1 MKKGLVL
8 LACLVVIIFAA
19 EAWAAPAVKIGAIL
33 PLTGPLAREG
43 QTVKNVMSFA
53 VEEINAGGGIKS
65 MGGAKVELVFGDN
78 QSKPDVAVSEV
89 ERLVERE
96 KVLILTEAWQS
107 FITLAAT
114 RASERLKTP
123 YYVPNSYAD
132 NITERQ
138 LHYTFQQTSKASV
151 LAGTWVRFLT
161 HINKNLG
168 GKISKV
174 ALLYEN
180 TDMGQSSADA
190 AKVDLPKAGFKVVA
204 DISYPVRA
212 TDLTSYIAKL
222 KAAEPDFVLQGGYM
236 ENAVLITKTA
246 DRLGL
251 NVPFMDNGCMN
262 DPSFNKAVGTLAE
275 GKLGMTS
282 WNKDLPGGQKLYEKI
297 RARLGLDV
305 SGIYVV
311 GYQAIW
317 VIKEAMEKAGAAD
330 REALRNA
337 LASIN
342 LPASKLYLPLEK
354 ISFDEKGYN
363 DKAEGWI
370 ITQVQNG
377 EWYTVWP
384 LKYATKKPVLK

>member
-1 MKKGLVL
+1 MKKKWVL
-8 LACLVVIIFAA
+8 ATCLMAILFAS
-19 EAWAAPAVKIGAIL
+19 ETWAAPAVKIGAIL

-43 QTVKNVMSFA
+43 QTVKSVMSFA
-53 VEEINAGGGIKS
+53 VEEINASGGIKS
-65 MGGAKVELVFGDN
+65 LGGAKVELAFGDN

-96 KVLILTEAWQS
+96 KVIILTEAWQS

-114 RASERLKTP
+114 RAAERLKTP
-123 YYVPNSYAD
+123 FYVPNSYAD

-138 LHYTFQQTSKASV
+138 LRYTFQQTSKASV
-151 LAGTWVRFLT
+151 LADAWVQFLNYV
-161 HINKNLG
+161 NKSSG
-168 GKISKV
+168 RKISKV
-174 ALLYEN
+174 GLLYEN

-190 AKVDLPKAGFKVVA
+190 AKIALPKAGFKVVA

-251 NVPFMDNGCMN
+251 NVPFLDNGCMN
-262 DPSFNKAVGTLAE
+262 DPSFNKAVGPLAE
-275 GKLGMTS
+275 GKFGVTS
-282 WNKDLPGGQKLYEKI
+282 WNKDIPGGQKLHDKI
-297 RARLGLDV
+297 HARLGIDI
-305 SGIYVV
+305 SGIYAV

-317 VIKEAMEKAGAAD
+317 VIKEALEKAGSAD

-337 LASIN
+337 LVSIN
-342 LPASKLYLPLEK
+342 IPGSKLYLPLEK

-384 LKYATKKPVLK
+384 SKYATKKPVLK

>member
-1 MKKGLVL
+1 MKKKIVL
-8 LACLVVIIFAA
+8 AVCLAAIVFATQ
-19 EAWAAPAVKIGAIL
+19 AWCAPAVKIGAIL

-43 QTVKNVMSFA
+43 QTVKNIMSFA
-53 VEEINAGGGIKS
+53 VEEINGAGGIKS
-65 MGGAKVELVFGDN
+65 MGGAKVEIAFGDN

-96 KVLILTEAWQS
+96 KVILLTEAWQS

-114 RASERLKTP
+114 RAAERLKTP

-132 NITERQ
+132 NITERH
-138 LHYTFQQTSKASV
+138 LHYTFQQTSKATA
-151 LAGTWVRFLT
+151 LADSWVQFLSY
-161 HINKNLG
+161 INKG
-168 GKISKV
+168 AGRKISKV
-174 ALLYEN
+174 GLLYEN

-190 AKVDLPKAGFKVVA
+190 STIVLPKAGFKVVA

-262 DPSFNKAVGTLAE
+262 DPSFNKAVGPLAE
-275 GKLGMTS
+275 GKFGVTS
-282 WNKDLPGGQKLYEKI
+282 WNKDLPGGQKLYD
-297 RARLGLDV
+297 RVRSRLGIEI
-305 SGIYVV
+305 SGIYAV

-342 LPASKLYLPLEK
+342 IPGSKLYLPLEK

-363 DKAEGWI
+363 DKAGGWI
-370 ITQVQNG
+370 VTQVQNG
-377 EWYTVWP
+377 EWYTVFP
-384 LKYATKKPVLK
+384 LKYATRKPVLK